1 MVVTILGVLV
11 LTGFDLPPLLN
22 FAVAIV
28 TGFTASEVG
37 GRVDELRERD
47 RSPT

>member
-1 MVVTILGVLV
+1 MLATILGVLI
-11 LTGFDLPPLLN
+11 LTNFELPALLN
-22 FAVAIV
+22 FAVALV

-37 GRVDELRERD
+37 GRIDELRDRD